1 MRWLQASVRAPA
13 VALAALTLTT
23 CPASAGDSLS
33 ACETPTE
40 SGGSMLVTSTCI
52 DPLYENPVIDVES
65 DETAPGPHYRVSG
78 HFFNTSTRFNF
89 YFPPKDAWEGRFL
102 QFAYPTQSENATNET
117 IGFGLDSNAYTV
129 QVTGTNG
136 YRAEAAAANFSR
148 VVAAQHYKT
157 GNTTRIYGYVYGGSG
172 GSNQVIGGIENTVGI
187 WDGAVAMV
195 QAVPVSAP
203 NGPSVRAMAGL
214 VLRNKSAEIQEVLR
228 PGGNG
233 DPLSIP
239 TLTQV
244 ERSMLLEV
252 TEFGVPVG
260 TWEHFNEVANSSTLN
275 ILKNTFL
282 KTLDSTY
289 ADDFWSKP
297 GYLGTEQSPLGDVI
311 RGALVDF
318 STTVQG
324 VERDG
329 SGMPISIVLGTAPA
343 SVADIYGYDLT
354 VFGLNGTELGVI
366 SGTLYTH
373 SKTMAFNDSTTA
385 ANDRTIQKQLA
396 EGARLQID
404 NRWSL
409 AAHPYYR
416 HQVPQRAGFYGF
428 DQFRTANGTLY
439 PQRPLDT
446 SKLLASSVAGG
457 GHTGAIGCKLIV
469 IQNLMDSDAFPW
481 HADWYKSQVKQ
492 HLGDRFDDNY
502 RLWYNDNAEHYYEE
516 RPLSRLAIIVPY
528 NGIYQQALQDM
539 VSWVE
544 DGVPAPDATSYTVSA
559 GDNSVQLPPSAV
571 ERRGIQPVIDFLVN
585 GGRHCNVKLGEA
597 VTFRAIVDT
606 PPGTGEVVDVEW
618 DLFSTGT
625 FSHPGPAIA
634 PNQTVRVEHTVT
646 YNTTGDHVAI
656 VRATSHRKGDP
667 VAAYGRV
674 MNLARVSVVVE

>member
-1 MRWLQASVRAPA
+1 
-13 VALAALTLTT
+13 
-23 CPASAGDSLS
+23 
-33 ACETPTE
+33 
-40 SGGSMLVTSTCI
+40 MLVTSTCI

-65 DETAPGPHYRVSG
+65 DETAPGPHYR
-78 HFFNTSTRFNF
+78 
-89 YFPPKDAWEGRFL
+89 
-102 QFAYPTQSENATNET
+102 SENATNET

-136 YRAEAAAANFSR
+136 YRAEAAAAKFSR
-148 VVAAQHYKT
+148 V
-157 GNTTRIYGYVYGGSG
+157 
-172 GSNQVIGGIENTVGI
+172 VIGGIENTVGI

-233 DPLSIP
+233 DPFSIP

-275 ILKNTFL
+275 ILRNTFL

-297 GYLGTEQSPLGDVI
+297 GLLGTEQSPLGDVI
-311 RGALVDF
+311 RGALLDF
-318 STTVQG
+318 NTTVQG

-354 VFGLNGTELGVI
+354 VFGLNGTGLGVI

-373 SKTMAFNDSTTA
+373 SKTIAFNDSTAA

-396 EGARLQID
+396 EGARLQVD

-416 HQVPQRAGFYGF
+416 HQVPLRAGFYGF
-428 DQFRTANGTLY
+428 DQFRAANGTLY

-457 GHTGAIGCKLIV
+457 GGHTGAIGCKLIV
-469 IQNLMDSDAFPW
+469 VQNLMDSDAFPW

-516 RPLSRLAIIVPY
+516 PPLSRLAIIVPY
-528 NGIYQQALQDM
+528 NGIYQQALQDT
-539 VSWVE
+539 VAPCLAATARACLV
-544 DGVPAPDATSYTVSA
+544 AFHPDAFMPWYSRKRYSSLCARNSLSA
-559 GDNSVQLPPSAV
+559 AQGRDEVDEARVGGDV
-571 ERRGIQPVIDFLVN
+571 G
-585 GGRHCNVKLGEA
+585 
-597 VTFRAIVDT
+597 
-606 PPGTGEVVDVEW
+606 
-618 DLFSTGT
+618 DLF
-625 FSHPGPAIA
+625 
-634 PNQTVRVEHTVT
+634 VRV
-646 YNTTGDHVAI
+646 D
-656 VRATSHRKGDP
+656 D
-667 VAAYGRV
+667 AA
-674 MNLARVSVVVE
+674 